1 MIRKTILACIVA
13 LGAATCL
20 GYRVSVGTFV
30 SNAGRQ
36 VTVPIELDSVAGLS
50 YAGATITYDPQVLV
64 VTKTEAGTLH
74 DVMADDFTS
83 SDTNGTLTVTIFGGV
98 RENAAGGS
106 GSIAKVTFAVREG
119 TAGLY
124 SDLAVTDVSLG
135 EKTGLKDVTVDN
147 PVTTQNGMIRVMAE
161 NAAVDRLENAQ
172 TICAGTTLGTLTLK
186 PGDAIQAG
194 IGAVRADAV
203 SAAGAIPVVAPNDGW
218 TSGRYELL
226 QATAA
231 DLSFSVAGLDD
242 AVVQR
247 ETAAGK
253 TTYFIDVVVAGEGEI
268 VCETESFDSDAKA
281 QIRVYAK
288 RAIDALPD
296 TPANAA
302 VKAAFASG
310 RRILVKAPADGT
322 SAALV
327 SDMGLAPAATV
338 DPVTGELRFAYATPK
353 LALTSFDPET
363 GAVRF
368 KVTPGMGN
376 TIVSELATGYVHVY
390 GTGSLADRM
399 RYISKVGFDLTPYLK
414 ADTKGEG
421 VINVTLGTHTFLKVK
436 IENVPKF
443 EGDME

>member
-1 MIRKTILACIVA
+1 MKHLVSFVLVC
-13 LGAATCL
+13 AAMVGF
-20 GYRVSVGTFV
+20 GYQVSVGTYV
-30 SNAGRQ
+30 SNAGKT
-36 VTVPIELDSVAGLS
+36 VTVPIELDNAAGLS

-64 VTKTEAGTLH
+64 VTKTEAGTLRG
-74 DVMADDFTS
+74 VMPEDFVST
-83 SDTNGTLTVTIFGGV
+83 DTNGTLTVTIFGGV
-98 RENAAGGS
+98 KENVASGS

-119 TAGLY
+119 TEGLY

-135 EKTGLKDVTVDN
+135 EKTGLNDVTVDN
-147 PVTTQNGMIRVMAE
+147 PVTTQNGMVRVMAE

-194 IGAVRADAV
+194 TGAVRAGAV

-226 QATAA
+226 QATAV
-231 DLSFSVAGLDD
+231 DLSFSVAGLDG

-247 ETAAGK
+247 ETAGGR
-253 TTYFIDVVVAGEGEI
+253 TLYFIDVAIAGEGEI
-268 VCETESFDSDAKA
+268 VCETESLDSDAKA
-281 QIRVYAK
+281 QIRAYAK
-288 RAIDALPD
+288 LAIDALPD
-296 TPANAA
+296 TAAKAA

-327 SDMGLAPAATV
+327 SDMGLAPAAAV
-338 DPVTGELRFAYATPK
+338 DPVTGELKLTYATPK
-353 LALTSFDPET
+353 LALTAFNPET

-368 KVTPGMGN
+368 KVTPGAGN

-390 GTGSLADRM
+390 GTDSLAEKM

-414 ADTKGEG
+414 PDTKGEG

-436 IENVPKF
+436 IEALTKR
-443 EGDME
+443 EGDAE